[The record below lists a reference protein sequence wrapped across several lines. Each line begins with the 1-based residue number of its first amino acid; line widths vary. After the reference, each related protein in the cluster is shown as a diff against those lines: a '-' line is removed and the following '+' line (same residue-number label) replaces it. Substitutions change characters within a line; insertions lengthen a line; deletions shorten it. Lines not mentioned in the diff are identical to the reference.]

1 MPPEFQWQQQH
12 PYTHEAS
19 MMMLPS
25 LGCKQRIHAMR
36 FSKRF
41 GIRESRA
48 ILVQKTRRPIS
59 LKQMMWKI
67 KSLLKHFFSSSEG
80 RKRFGCDSENYSR
93 NFDDGFI
100 KDLY

>member
-1 MPPEFQWQQQH
+1 MARTTPIH
-12 PYTHEAS
+12 TDEAS
-19 MMMLPS
+19 KMMLLS
-25 LGCKQRIHAMR
+25 LRCKQRIHALS
-36 FSKRF
+36 FSKRL

-67 KSLLKHFFSSSEG
+67 KSQLKHFFSSSEG
-80 RKRFGCDSENYSR
+80 RKSFGYDSESYSQ

-100 KDLY
+100 KDFY